1 MLLLRQACQPVLDSY
16 GLNDLHV
23 TIKDKTLT
31 IVGGCGKPLVS
42 IGGITFAKSSVSE
55 KERIFVL
62 SLFEAFMSKHS
73 AAIIKYIT
81 EKKAFNALPELI
93 PPKNWGKS
101 ATYASKEY
109 VYRNDTPISVFVY
122 KSGQITLASGGN
134 EMYPNAMK
142 DFITDIEKDIPAC
155 VKYLEDH
162 TARQKQAAL
171 LEQQRQALA
180 VCDI

>member
-55 KERIFVL
+55 KERTFAI

-73 AAIIKYIT
+73 AAIVKYVT
-81 EKKAFNALPELI
+81 EKKAFKALPELV
-93 PPKNWGKS
+93 PPTNWGFYSTHNQNFMKNVELPYNMLVYSSGHIMISQNGYFKTTPDELINTLKS
-101 ATYASKEY
+101 IK
-109 VYRNDTPISVFVY
+109 
-122 KSGQITLASGGN
+122 
-134 EMYPNAMK
+134 
-142 DFITDIEKDIPAC
+142 KDIPAC
-155 VKYLEDH
+155 VKYLEDYD
-162 TARQKQAAL
+162 ARREQAAL